1 MSEKKRG
8 SKVSRR
14 HTIFSAMQ
22 THYFYSKRK
31 LERTV
36 CTLGLCH
43 RIACSTFNRIH
54 NITHSPLLF
63 ALIAEHVLPSTVQW
77 QAAAEKSTRTAPPS
91 YGEAGVTYRPY
102 KPRQKEGGRGDREG
116 GGHGRRKSLQG
127 DRGRRK
133 GESAGGAGA
142 SHFRAL
148 NTTHTKIIWIRG

>member
-1 MSEKKRG
+1 MRRRGVEKFQEDTQSFPPSKATIFIARG
-8 SKVSRR
+8 SW
-14 HTIFSAMQ
+14 
-22 THYFYSKRK
+22 
-31 LERTV
+31 
-36 CTLGLCH
+36 TLCLCH

-54 NITHSPLLF
+54 NITHYPLLF

-102 KPRQKEGGRGDREG
+102 KPHQKEGGRGDREG

-133 GESAGGAGA
+133 GESAGGPEQAIFARLIQPIQELVGA
-142 SHFRAL
+142 EAKRL
-148 NTTHTKIIWIRG
+148 P